1 MIIII
6 RTLKKEEEEEEEE
19 KEEERDM
26 SSYEIKQKLDAI
38 QTQQLVRS
46 GQEVSVC
53 LRWRWGEVEYKN
65 W

>member
-6 RTLKKEEEEEEEE
+6 RTLKKEEEEE